1 MVPSWDS
8 SAYTIY
14 REPPPFPEKHCHI
27 FCYGNSFSA
36 SSLPSGVP
44 AYEMALPT
52 AETYAVRWVTPFLSS
67 AAVLKTLLGESIG
80 EISAEY

>member
-1 MVPSWDS
+1 
-8 SAYTIY
+8 
-14 REPPPFPEKHCHI
+14 
-27 FCYGNSFSA
+27 
-36 SSLPSGVP
+36 VP